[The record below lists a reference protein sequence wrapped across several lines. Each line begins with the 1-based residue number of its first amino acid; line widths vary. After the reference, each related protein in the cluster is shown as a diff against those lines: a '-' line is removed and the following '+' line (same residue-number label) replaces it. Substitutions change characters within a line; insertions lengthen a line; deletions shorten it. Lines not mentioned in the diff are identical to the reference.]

1 MYSSSKEELK
11 IEYWVRTQEGSL
23 IRRFNGGAL
32 YSARKEAQQA
42 QGTVFEVMLDTKAG
56 AEVILTEV
64 EI

>member
-1 MYSSSKEELK
+1 MHSSSKEDLK

-23 IRRFNGGAL
+23 LRRFNGGAL

-42 QGTVFEVMLDTKAG
+42 QGIVFEVILDSKEG
-56 AEVILTEV
+56 SEIILAEV